1 MYQLR
6 DGGHNEEVLV
16 QTPNDKLVQDF
27 LHCANCVRNALQMA
41 KGTYQ
46 ACARGDSDACKM
58 PDDQEFAKFAEI
70 ESRAESD
77 AQMIS
82 GDAPNKADMH
92 ERMNGIQAALKACV
106 EDRAKCVL
114 DTFDGEVGAHTR
126 STRSGEGITCS
137 WQVDA
142 TLSDWEQFK
151 DATVGVQSL
160 LEERA
165 TSVLEEDALVE
176 EDSMMDTALTGKCTT
191 ETRVM

>member
-1 MYQLR
+1 MGRDKSNMALRLTLLAVSIAIVYGVYQLR

-77 AQMIS
+77 AQ
-82 GDAPNKADMH
+82 DFW
-92 ERMNGIQAALKACV
+92 R
-106 EDRAKCVL
+106 
-114 DTFDGEVGAHTR
+114 
-126 STRSGEGITCS
+126 
-137 WQVDA
+137 
-142 TLSDWEQFK
+142 
-151 DATVGVQSL
+151 
-160 LEERA
+160 
-165 TSVLEEDALVE
+165 
-176 EDSMMDTALTGKCTT
+176 CTKQG
-191 ETRVM
+191 RHA

>member
-1 MYQLR
+1 VYQLR

-114 DTFDGEVGAHTR
+114 DTFDGEV
-126 STRSGEGITCS
+126 
-137 WQVDA
+137 DA

-165 TSVLEEDALVE
+165 TSFLEEDALVE